1 MWGKASDY
9 TKIFKNVKKGNILL
23 KSAIQELPLAVLLA
37 AITSPLGMKVAIG
50 TAFASQTKAIYSAA
64 KMNPKKLW
72 YNERI
77 NKYRKSDHATQY
89 RTMWVDGNG
98 KAIKAGK
105 YQYGYCTIG

>member
-1 MWGKASDY
+1 
-9 TKIFKNVKKGNILL
+9 
-23 KSAIQELPLAVLLA
+23 
-37 AITSPLGMKVAIG
+37 
-50 TAFASQTKAIYSAA
+50 
-64 KMNPKKLW
+64 MNPKKLW

>member
-1 MWGKASDY
+1 
-9 TKIFKNVKKGNILL
+9 
-23 KSAIQELPLAVLLA
+23 
-37 AITSPLGMKVAIG
+37 MKVAIG